1 MIDGVLVLAGGRGR
15 RLGMPKAWLGWDG
28 QPLLL
33 RILDRLTQ
41 LSAEPP
47 IVVAHPG
54 QELPHGDYQRVDDR
68 ITDCGPLAGMAAG
81 LKACAERYSSAR
93 IAVTGCDYPFAE
105 AVLFE
110 TLAHMTPAAAV
121 VLPRWRG
128 RTHPLHAIWSADLW
142 VECHRS
148 VAAGQLAVQSLVQNT
163 SHHVVDA
170 TEIDALADP
179 DRALLNLNDRAD
191 LKRARAS
198 S

>member
-1 MIDGVLVLAGGRGR
+1 M
-15 RLGMPKAWLGWDG
+15 
-28 QPLLL
+28 
-33 RILDRLTQ
+33 TQ